1 MSAETRRQCAYRW
14 WRALQ
19 PDAEMG
25 RSGDRATL
33 ARLRRATPLEALAME
48 PVIQL
53 FSKLGYHTQSEAK
66 RHLPRLA
73 TLACILAHIRP
84 DQHRDGIRFGR
95 AIGREHSA
103 EADSAALKP
112 LRFQRLLAAETE
124 EEIARGFIRALAI
137 LRAPVDVGDLA
148 ELVLNFDLEER
159 RQELVFDYY
168 RAGFAAPSTDAPL
181 PHAS

>member
-1 MSAETRRQCAYRW
+1 MSGASRSEAACKW

-19 PDAEMG
+19 PNAETG
-25 RSGDRATL
+25 RAGDRAAL
-33 ARLRRATPLEALAME
+33 ARLRRASPLEALAME

-53 FSKLGYHTQSEAK
+53 FGKLGYKTPEDAK

-73 TLACILAHIRP
+73 TLACILAHVRP

-95 AIGREHSA
+95 AIGRERG
-103 EADSAALKP
+103 EDADSAPLKP

-137 LRAPVDVGDLA
+137 LRAHIDVRELA
-148 ELVLNFDLEER
+148 ELVLNFDRDEQ
-159 RQELVFDYY
+159 RQRLVFDYY
-168 RAGFAAPSTDAPL
+168 HAGFAAPASDATL